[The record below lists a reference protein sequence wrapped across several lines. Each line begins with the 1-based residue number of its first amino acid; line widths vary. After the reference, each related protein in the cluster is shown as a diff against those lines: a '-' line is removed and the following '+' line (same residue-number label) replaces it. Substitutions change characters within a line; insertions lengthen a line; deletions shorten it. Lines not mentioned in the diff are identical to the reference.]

1 MYELIR
7 SIINDAYLT
16 EEIEELAWKTRQIA
30 LLFGG
35 LFFAINWV
43 WSVAVKLGK
52 FDLQKWWSPDQLV
65 RCTVLYVFLAWYPQV
80 MLIPSTIINLVVK
93 AVSIDESEYRVAAEA
108 YAKMEE
114 AYLDP
119 DNPGYKDNL
128 DEEGKETIA
137 IEPEDNDRS
146 FWSVIRSGN
155 IGMLLLNAVAFVIAQ
170 IISVVIQALAVILG
184 KVLYVIGPLTIV
196 FSMLPF
202 FKDRLPAWFTLWVN
216 TQLVFVPLMILDSVF
231 VGLFQVIAETPI
243 VGMPSP
249 VLLFNVVLIVL
260 YMMAF
265 WLTAKIAGNDAA
277 SKVLST
283 GVAAASALL
292 GAGIAAGAGGLG
304 AGGGKGLLDKV
315 MSSGKGAA
323 AGGSSSFFDK
333 KGSEE

>member
-7 SIINDAYLT
+7 SIINDPYLT

-43 WSVAVKLGK
+43 WSVALKLGK
-52 FDLQKWWSPDQLV
+52 FDMQKWWSPEQLT
-65 RCTVLYVFLAWYPQV
+65 RGIVLYVFLAWYPQI

-93 AVSIDESEYRVAAEA
+93 AVSIDEYEYRVAAES
-108 YAKMEE
+108 YAKIEE

-119 DNPGYKDNL
+119 DNPAFKDNI
-128 DEEGKETIA
+128 DKDGNETVG

-146 FWSVIRSGN
+146 FWGVLRSGN
-155 IGMLLLNAVAFVIAQ
+155 IGMLILNSIAFAIAQ
-170 IISVVIQALAVILG
+170 IVSVVIQALAVMLG
-184 KVLYVIGPLTIV
+184 KVLYVIGPLTIM

-216 TQLVFVPLMILDSVF
+216 TQLVFVPLMILDSIF
-231 VGLFQVIAETPI
+231 LGLYQVIAEMPL
-243 VGMPSP
+243 VGAPSP
-249 VLLFNVVLIVL
+249 ILLFNVVLIVL

-283 GVAAASALL
+283 GVAAASMLL
-292 GAGIAAGAGGLG
+292 GAGLAAGAGGMGGG
-304 AGGGKGLLDKV
+304 AGKGLLDKV
-315 MSSGKGAA
+315 LSSGKGASS
-323 AGGSSSFFDK
+323 GSSSFFDK
-333 KGSEE
+333 KGEGE